1 MKLTDKELAYYI
13 LEFRRRSEEFDLDPD
28 RDWELVSTALDYL
41 ERIDVMPLVD
51 AVDLSRAV
59 GDGDGLDCSA
69 LPSTSV
75 PIIMQSGGIGIGVLN
90 SPRLWRH

>member
-59 GDGDGLDCSA
+59 GEAMVSIA
-69 LPSTSV
+69 LHYHQLRFP
-75 PIIMQSGGIGIGVLN
+75 
-90 SPRLWRH
+90 